1 MLDCL
6 TRAAEI
12 GTTTHTL
19 TGPSPAPVAG
29 APADTNLAATGSSGA
44 TPWIAGTAIALVV
57 LGGAGLVVTRRGN
70 TPLRGLSAL
79 SPVR

>member
-6 TRAAEI
+6 TRAAET

-19 TGPSPAPVAG
+19 TGPAPNPLTG
-29 APADTNLAATGSSGA
+29 PTDTNLAETGSSGA

-57 LGGAGLVVTRRGN
+57 LGGAGLVLTRRGN
-70 TPLRGLSAL
+70 TPSGD
-79 SPVR
+79 